1 MSSFAK
7 YLTSAPI
14 VSLLTLVAISVFLI
28 ALNYYYPGL
37 QYGTYFKP
45 LP

>member
-1 MSSFAK
+1 MKYFLK

-14 VSLLTLVAISVFLI
+14 IAILTLVFVSVVLI
-28 ALNYYYPGL
+28 ELNFFFPGL

-45 LP
+45 TL

>member
-1 MSSFAK
+1 MTHFTK

-14 VSLLTLVAISVFLI
+14 VAILTLVLLATLLI
-28 ALNYYYPGL
+28 ELNYLFPGL

-45 LP
+45 AF